1 MVARLLAEGTP
12 PVMKDYGSG
21 PTRVQLQRKDPRGY
35 EEFMRL
41 LFAHNARGSAYT
53 FRGVQLKR
61 PTIDQL
67 IPQMNACPVPTLILI
82 GDEDD
87 PCVEPS
93 IMIKRHVPRSGLAVL
108 PQCGHA
114 INLEEPALFNQLV
127 ADFLTAVEAGKWA
140 EHPLGDTPYS
150 TGSR

>member
-1 MVARLLAEGTP
+1 
-12 PVMKDYGSG
+12 
-21 PTRVQLQRKDPRGY
+21 
-35 EEFMRL
+35 MRL

-61 PTIDQL
+61 ETIDQL
-67 IPQMNACPVPTLILI
+67 IPQMNACQVPTLILF

-93 IMIKRHVPRSGLAVL
+93 IMMKRHIPRSGLVAL
-108 PQCGHA
+108 PQCGHT

>member
-1 MVARLLAEGTP
+1 LR
-12 PVMKDYGSG
+12 
-21 PTRVQLQRKDPRGY
+21 
-35 EEFMRL
+35 
-41 LFAHNARGSAYT
+41 
-53 FRGVQLKR
+53 R

-67 IPQMNACPVPTLILI
+67 IPQLNQLQVPTLIMI

-93 IMIKRHVPRSGLAVL
+93 IMVKRAIPRSGLAVL

-127 ADFLTAVEAGKWA
+127 ADFLASVEAGKWA
-140 EHPLGDTPYS
+140 EHPLGDTPYT